1 VKQVSYIFLLVFLCI
16 IQARSQ
22 EVLRDFIIKAD
33 TPPSVR
39 EFFGDEG
46 CSTEDG
52 VIVFYTT
59 ITSLEFTMPETPERL
74 RYQSS
79 FDEKKKRYVLCIKPT
94 DTFIGGITN
103 YSILINGNNWKYQ
116 DCAVKSVRPNEA
128 QYFKID
134 PIEDEESKKLQE
146 ELDKKAKENQQLETK
161 LEKATEGQEQANATI
176 VALTDELIKTQ
187 EKIKNGNPPGGD
199 KRDKEF
205 HFGLMGGVSNS
216 YQESD
221 AWYYE
226 GGILPNIGY
235 YAGMLFEFKLG
246 KTVSLQPEIL
256 LVQKGGKGQVY
267 TSEDYFDNEG
277 ENIPNV
283 LVNSK
288 LQIHY
293 IEVPFN
299 LIINIPFNN
308 NALFF
313 GVGPQASYGIQ
324 GTLELIPSKDGFN
337 FDGLEESYD
346 AFYKSDEKF
355 LNQLDFGVH
364 FLAGYQFNNFFLRG
378 GYDMGL
384 TDIAINKEEGYAQF
398 KNNFFYFSLGVKF

>member
-1 VKQVSYIFLLVFLCI
+1 VKKVSLIFLLVFLCI

-22 EVLRDFIIKAD
+22 EVLRDFIIKVD

-39 EFFGDEG
+39 EFFGDDG

-74 RYQSS
+74 RHQSS

-103 YSILINGNNWKYQ
+103 YSILINGSNWKPQ
-116 DCAVKSVRPNEA
+116 PCAVKSVRPNEA

-134 PIEDEESKKLQE
+134 PIENEESKKLQE
-146 ELDKKAKENQQLETK
+146 ELDKKAKENKQLGTELAKTQQGHQEALGTVAELTK
-161 LEKATEGQEQANATI
+161 EIKK
-176 VALTDELIKTQ
+176 IKTT
-187 EKIKNGNPPGGD
+187 EKPPPVGG
-199 KRDKEF
+199 KRDKKF
-205 HFGLMGGVSNS
+205 HFGLMGGVSIS

-226 GGILPNIGY
+226 NGKLPNFGY
-235 YAGMLFEFKLG
+235 YGGVLFEFKLG

-256 LVQKGGKGQVY
+256 VVKKGGKGQAY
-267 TSEDYFDNEG
+267 RSEDYIDNGTG
-277 ENIPNV
+277 EYIPNV

-288 LQIHY
+288 VQLHY

-313 GVGPQASYGIQ
+313 GAGPQASYGIQ
-324 GTLELIPSKDGFN
+324 GTLELVPSKDGFN

-355 LNQLDFGVH
+355 LNQLDFGVN
-364 FLAGYQFNNFFLRG
+364 FLAGCQFNDFFLRG

-384 TDIAINKEEGYAQF
+384 TNIAFNRGEDYAEF
-398 KNNFFYFSLGVKF
+398 RNSFFYFSIGVKF